1 MNLNNIQPA
10 SGATHNSKRIGRG
23 QGSGKGGTAT
33 KGHKGQKARA
43 GYSQKIGFEG
53 GQMPLQR
60 RLPKFGFN
68 NISRKEYR
76 GINLDTIQAL
86 VDAKN
91 LSEVTKEVLVEN
103 GLSSKNDLVKI
114 LGRGELKSA
123 VSISAHKFTK
133 SAEELIKSQTAN
145 FTVPLKEVRDGKLT
159 GKTVNRKIDGC
170 ATWTPGDKMV
180 FDKLSGF
187 TDIVSTREFNN
198 QMPTTLI
205 VVKEFADKNPEI
217 ITNILKAT
225 YTATNQMKQYD
236 ES

>member
-23 QGSGKGGTAT
+23 QGRGKGGTST
-33 KGHKGQKARA
+33 KGHKGQKSRA

-86 VDAKN
+86 VDAKKI
-91 LSEVTKEVLVEN
+91 SEVTKDVLVAN
-103 GLSSKNDLVKI
+103 GLATKNEIVKI
-114 LGRGELKSA
+114 LGRGELKSG

-133 SAEELIKSQTAN
+133 SAEEAIAKAG
-145 FTVPLKEVRDGKLT
+145 GKA
-159 GKTVNRKIDGC
+159 I
-170 ATWTPGDKMV
+170 
-180 FDKLSGF
+180 
-187 TDIVSTREFNN
+187 
-198 QMPTTLI
+198 TL
-205 VVKEFADKNPEI
+205 
-217 ITNILKAT
+217 
-225 YTATNQMKQYD
+225 
-236 ES
+236 